1 MAQFKFNIE
10 GIILHFDNY
19 CNYKRLHSLL
29 SFKELA
35 VENFS

>member
-1 MAQFKFNIE
+1 MAQFKLNIE
-10 GIILHFDNY
+10 GIILHFD
-19 CNYKRLHSLL
+19 NYKRLHSLL